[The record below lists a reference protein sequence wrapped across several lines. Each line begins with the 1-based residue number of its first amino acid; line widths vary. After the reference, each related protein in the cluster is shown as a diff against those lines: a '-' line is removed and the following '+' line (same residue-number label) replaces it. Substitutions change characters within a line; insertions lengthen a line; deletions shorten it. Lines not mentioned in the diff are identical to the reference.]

1 MVSCSVNAFALLI
14 VLLFQF
20 LSLVVLM
27 VLFSSFV
34 RFVLGA

>member
-20 LSLVVLM
+20 LVI
-27 VLFSSFV
+27 SSFNG
-34 RFVLGA
+34 FV